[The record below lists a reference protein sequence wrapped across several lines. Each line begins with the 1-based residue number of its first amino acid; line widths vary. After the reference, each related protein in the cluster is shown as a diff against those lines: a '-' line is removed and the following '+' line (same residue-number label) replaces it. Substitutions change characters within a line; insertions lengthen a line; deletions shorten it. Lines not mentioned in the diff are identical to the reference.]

1 MNILVT
7 GSNGQLG
14 SEIKELTK
22 AEKSLNF
29 FFTDVAELDITDLA
43 AINTF
48 CQENK
53 INVIVN
59 CAAYT
64 AVDKAEDEPELA
76 LLINATAVKNL
87 ATAAKANGAKLIHI
101 STDYVFDGEACI
113 PYATDASTSP
123 KSVYGETKLKGE
135 QWASEI
141 LEDIIIIR
149 TAWLYSVY
157 GNNFV
162 KTMMRLGQERDSLN
176 VVFDQ
181 IGSPTNAACLAS
193 AILAIIKQ
201 DCKVCG
207 VFHYSNEGV
216 CSWYDFA
223 HAIMKKKNIECSL
236 TPVDSSGFPTKAVRP
251 HYSVMD
257 KSRIKES
264 YNITIPHWE
273 DALNICL
280 EKL

>member
-14 SEIKELTK
+14 SEIKQIAQT
-22 AEKSLNF
+22 EKSFQF
-29 FFTDVAELDITDLA
+29 FFTDVAELDITDID

-64 AVDKAEDEPELA
+64 AVDKAEDEPEMA

-87 ATAAKANGAKLIHI
+87 AEAAKQNGAKLIHV
-101 STDYVFDGEACI
+101 STDYVFDGTACT

-123 KSVYGETKLKGE
+123 TSVYGNTKLKGE
-135 QWASEI
+135 QMAMEA
-141 LEDIIIIR
+141 LADAIIIR
-149 TAWLYSVY
+149 TSWLYSVY

-181 IGSPTNAACLAS
+181 IGSPTNAACLAD
-193 AILAIIKQ
+193 AIIEIIRQ
-201 DCKVCG
+201 NCKVSG
-207 VFHYSNEGV
+207 VFHFSNEGV

-223 HAIMKKKNIECSL
+223 YSIMKKRNITCSL
-236 TPVDSSGFPTKAVRP
+236 FPVDSSGFPTKATRP

-257 KSRIKES
+257 KKRIKES
-264 YNITIPHWE
+264 YNINIPHWE
-273 DALNICL
+273 EALHACL